1 MVWKVAAAARLPHLP
16 AMRIL
21 DVDQSPPAEAA
32 SLTTHLIAQEVVHAA
47 FTAPTGAVLFTDRR
61 ILLCQREHLLEARI
75 ETSSYPYRA
84 VRHFS
89 IQEGEAAE
97 TRSTVRIWLGDE
109 PQPLHLRA
117 NPGTDLRPLQRLLAE
132 RLAQ

>member
-1 MVWKVAAAARLPHLP
+1 
-16 AMRIL
+16 MRIL

-32 SLTTHLIAQEVVHAA
+32 RLTAHLVEGEAVHSA
-47 FTAPTGAVLFTDRR
+47 FVAPTGTVLFTDRR
-61 ILLCQREHLLEARI
+61 ILLAQREHLLEVRI

-89 IQEGEAAE
+89 IQEGEAAGS
-97 TRSTVRIWLGDE
+97 RSTVRIWLGDE

-117 NPGTDLRPLQRLLAE
+117 NPGTDLRPLQRLLADK
-132 RLAQ
+132 LA

>member
-1 MVWKVAAAARLPHLP
+1 
-16 AMRIL
+16 MRIL

-32 SLTTHLIAQEVVHAA
+32 RLTAHLIEGEAVHAA
-47 FTAPTGAVLFTDRR
+47 FVAPTGAILFTDRR
-61 ILLCQREHLLEARI
+61 ILLAQREHLLEARV

-89 IQEGEAAE
+89 IQEGEAAGS
-97 TRSTVRIWLGDE
+97 RSTVRIWLGDE

-117 NPGTDLRPLQRLLAE
+117 NPGTDLRPLQRLLAD
-132 RLAQ
+132 RLA